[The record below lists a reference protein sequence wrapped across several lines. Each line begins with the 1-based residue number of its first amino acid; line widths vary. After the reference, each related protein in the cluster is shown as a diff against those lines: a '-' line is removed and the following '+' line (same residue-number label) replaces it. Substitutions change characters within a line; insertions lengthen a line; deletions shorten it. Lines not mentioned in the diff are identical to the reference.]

1 LRPLLLLTTV
11 VILTLGGA
19 ATPAAAQSTP
29 APFSLPS
36 PAVPTPAPT
45 ATTAPLTFATSVPTP
60 TPVAPAATA
69 TDVSLPPLPT
79 IALPT
84 PVATSQPIPTIA
96 VTPLATRTPPLVP
109 LQAGVTATGQPTIA
123 QIPSNG
129 GQLAL
134 ADGSLT
140 VQALPDP
147 SRPALTLVY
156 QGVDA
161 RTLPP
166 AQNGISLGFAAYQL
180 SAVNNDTRELI
191 SSVNVPMDLVINPGQ
206 SDLALAL
213 GQYQR
218 LYVGMWNG
226 SSWVAVP
233 CGAGAVAG
241 TIVCSTTRF
250 GLFVPLV
257 VLPTNPATAQLDY
270 SVPGGHFYT
279 QGNGFGGGGG
289 LGYAVLDDA
298 DVPMWSEY
306 QRQGG
311 PPRLGYP
318 VTNRFVYQG
327 AVTQAFQKGALQWIP
342 DAGQTTLPNIMDEL
356 HAHGSDGW
364 LDSARQIPP
373 PPPDGAPGDPG
384 MLAPFPNILAAYE
397 TDPELYGL
405 PVSIK
410 DYGALGSARFQRS
423 TIQVWEQ
430 DQPFAAAGSVI
441 PGASGDLAKAAGL
454 WPVDAA
460 TPGGPPPG

>member
-1 LRPLLLLTTV
+1 MLRPLLPLLLSTV
-11 VILTLGGA
+11 FVLALGGV

-29 APFSLPS
+29 
-36 PAVPTPAPT
+36 TPAPL
-45 ATTAPLTFATSVPTP
+45 ATPLTIPTLAPTVAPTP
-60 TPVAPAATA
+60 TIVAPGPTP

-79 IALPT
+79 ISLPT
-84 PVATSQPIPTIA
+84 PAATAPPIPTFA
-96 VTPLATRTPPLVP
+96 VTPAATRTPPLVP
-109 LQAGVTATGQPTIA
+109 LQAGVTPTGNPTIA
-123 QIPSNG
+123 QIPSSG

-161 RTLPP
+161 RTLPA
-166 AQNGISLGFAAYQL
+166 AQNGLSLGFAAYQL
-180 SAVNNDTRELI
+180 SAVNNDTHELMP
-191 SSVNVPMDLVINPGQ
+191 SVNVPIDLVINPGQ

-233 CGAGAVAG
+233 CGPGAVSG
-241 TIVCSTTRF
+241 TIVCSTTQL

-257 VLPTNPATAQLDY
+257 VLPTNPATVQLDY

-311 PPRLGYP
+311 VPRLGYP

-342 DAGQTTLPNIMDEL
+342 DAGQTTLLNIMDEL

-373 PPPDGAPGDPG
+373 PPTNGAPGDPS
-384 MLAPFPNILAAYE
+384 MLAPFPDILAAYAA
-397 TDPELYGL
+397 DPDLYGL

-410 DYGALGSARFQRS
+410 DYGPLGSARFQRS
-423 TIQVWEQ
+423 SLQVWQQ
-430 DQPFAAAGSVI
+430 DQQFAAAGTVI

-460 TPGGPPPG
+460 TPGGPPPS